1 MLPLSGGCRHVSFSA
16 AQHNS
21 NTKMIYPHADL
32 HHWPFLFQLNHIR
45 IRVQRAHSFY
55 YKCVAFPCTRL
66 FPQAWAAKA
75 MPAFHYNACIPLQC
89 LHFITMPALLY
100 NACIPLQC
108 LTTQLCIRMYKLNC
122 ILLQCLTTQ
131 LCIQDVQAQLQIS
144 LQHQTMQLYI
154 MIHVLQLNLQVL
166 LCPFF

>member
-108 LTTQLCIRMYKLNC
+108 LTTQLCI
-122 ILLQCLTTQ
+122 
-131 LCIQDVQAQLQIS
+131 QDVQAQL
-144 LQHQTMQLYI
+144 HFTTMPNNAVVHSGCTSSIADFTTTPNNAIVHYDP
-154 MIHVLQLNLQVL
+154 
-166 LCPFF
+166 CTSA